1 MYDILRD
8 LIPKPNLDLNLCMT
22 FSNAVDLAE
31 AAFRQMEEKEI
42 KTKNVNLLKHKRPYN
57 RGALEVG
64 LFEQGV
70 RVWQ

>member
-22 FSNAVDLAE
+22 FSNAVDWAE
-31 AAFRQMEEKEI
+31 AAFRQMEGKEI
-42 KTKNVNLLKHKRPYN
+42 KTKNVNLLEHKRPYN
-57 RGALEVG
+57 SGALDVG

>member
-1 MYDILRD
+1 
-8 LIPKPNLDLNLCMT
+8 MT

-31 AAFRQMEEKEI
+31 AAFRQKEGKEI
-42 KTKNVNLLKHKRPYN
+42 KTKTVTSNLLKHKRPYN
-57 RGALEVG
+57 SGALDVG

>member
-1 MYDILRD
+1 M
-8 LIPKPNLDLNLCMT
+8 P

-31 AAFRQMEEKEI
+31 AAFQMEGKEI

-57 RGALEVG
+57 SGALDVG

>member
-8 LIPKPNLDLNLCMT
+8 LIPKPNLDLNLC
-22 FSNAVDLAE
+22 NAVDWAE
-31 AAFRQMEEKEI
+31 AAFRQMEGKEI
-42 KTKNVNLLKHKRPYN
+42 KTKNVNLLEHKRPYN
-57 RGALEVG
+57 RGALDVG

>member
-1 MYDILRD
+1 
-8 LIPKPNLDLNLCMT
+8 MT

-31 AAFRQMEEKEI
+31 AAFRQMEGKEI
-42 KTKNVNLLKHKRPYN
+42 KTKNVNLLEHKRPYN
-57 RGALEVG
+57 SGALDVG

>member
-1 MYDILRD
+1 
-8 LIPKPNLDLNLCMT
+8 MT

-31 AAFRQMEEKEI
+31 AAFQMEGKEI
-42 KTKNVNLLKHKRPYN
+42 KTKNVTSNLLKHKRPYN
-57 RGALEVG
+57 RGALDVG